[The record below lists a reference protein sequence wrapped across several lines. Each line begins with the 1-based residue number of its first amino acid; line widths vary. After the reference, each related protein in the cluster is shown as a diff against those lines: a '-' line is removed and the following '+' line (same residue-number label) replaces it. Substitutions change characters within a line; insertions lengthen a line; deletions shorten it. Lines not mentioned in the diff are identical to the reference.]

1 MPDKLDLYRQGR
13 PPTERVTRLWPLH
26 GAGLENLGV
35 DGKPVTRPLPPLA
48 PDELLVRHDACGL
61 CFSDIKVIRLGQE
74 HPRIFKDIKTDP
86 VVLGHEVSL
95 TVIEVGEHRRD
106 QYRPGDRFIVQ
117 AEIYKNGVGLA
128 YGYMLQGGLS
138 EYAIIDDR
146 ILNGDDGN
154 YLIPVQPGTG
164 YAESALTEPWAC
176 VTAAYALRYREG
188 LKAGGT
194 AWFVGQG
201 SGVRGQETGA
211 RGYTISAGFEAEA
224 HPARVALTDVP
235 ASFAQWV
242 RARAVELGVEVLEFP
257 LTEVPVGFV
266 ADDIVVLAP
275 TPELIEAVS
284 PHLADFGICALIGD
298 APMTRKVNVDIG
310 RIHYNRWVYVGGRGP
325 DIAAAYS
332 AVPVRSA
339 LKAGGRAWFI
349 GAGGPMGRMHVQRA
363 IQVGAPAVILCTD
376 VSDARLQDL
385 YDTYAAEAAARG
397 IEFLCLN
404 PMDRE
409 AYEAVMARFG
419 ASPSS
424 QEGSREGGGFDDII
438 VLAPVAALVEEGAG
452 WLAPRGVMNI
462 FAGVARGVTA
472 ALDLSDAYLRD
483 VRIIGHSASSIE
495 DLRFMLHQ
503 AETGALSPNRSVAAI
518 GSLEAARDGMQA
530 VMEARF
536 PGKVV
541 IYPHIKPLPLTA
553 IADLKDVLPT
563 VYAKLKDGREWTNE
577 AEAELL
583 RVMLK

>member
-1 MPDKLDLYRQGR
+1 MSDKLDLYRQGL
-13 PPTERVTRLWPLH
+13 PPTETTFRLWPLY

-35 DGKPVTRPLPPLA
+35 DGQPIERPLPTPG
-48 PDELLVRHDACGL
+48 PNELLVRHDACGL
-61 CFSDIKVIRLGQE
+61 CFSDIKVIRLGQA

-86 VVLGHEVSL
+86 IVLGHEVSL
-95 TVIEVGEHRRD
+95 TVVEVGEGLRD

-117 AEIYKNGVGLA
+117 AEIYKNGVNLA

-146 ILNGDDGN
+146 ILAGDDGN
-154 YLIPVQPGTG
+154 YLLPVQPGTG

-176 VTAAYALRYREG
+176 VTAAYTLRYRES

-201 SGVRGQETGA
+201 TGA
-211 RGYTISAGFEAEA
+211 RGQGAGSEGYTISVGFDAAG
-224 HPARVALTDVP
+224 HPARAVLTDVP
-235 ASFAQWV
+235 EPFAGWLRE
-242 RARAVELGVEVLEFP
+242 RAAALGVAVVEMALAD
-257 LTEVPVGFV
+257 VPDGFM
-266 ADDIVVLAP
+266 ADDIVLLAP

-284 PHLADFGICALIGD
+284 PHLAPFGVCALSAA
-298 APMTRKVNVDIG
+298 APLARKVKVDIG
-310 RIHYNRWVYVGGRGP
+310 RVHYDRWVYVGGTGP

-339 LKAGGRAWFI
+339 LKGGGRAWFI

-363 IQVGAPAVILCTD
+363 IQVGASATILCTD

-385 YDTYAAEAAARG
+385 YDTYAAEAAAQG
-397 IEFLCLN
+397 IEFICLN
-404 PMDRE
+404 PMNRE
-409 AYEAVMARFG
+409 AYQAAMARF
-419 ASPSS
+419 
-424 QEGSREGGGFDDII
+424 RDGFDDIV
-438 VLAPVAALVEEGAG
+438 VLAPVAALVEDAAG

-462 FAGVARGVTA
+462 FAGVARGTVA
-472 ALDLSDAYLRD
+472 ELDLSDAYLRD

-495 DLRFMLHQ
+495 DLRFMLYQ
-503 AETGALSPNRSVAAI
+503 AETSALSPNRSVAAI
-518 GSLEAARDGMQA
+518 GSLEAARDGLQA
-530 VMEARF
+530 VMDTRF
-536 PGKVV
+536 PGKIV

-553 IADLKDVLPT
+553 LPDLKDVLPT
-563 VYAKLKDGREWTNE
+563 VYARLKDGREWTNE